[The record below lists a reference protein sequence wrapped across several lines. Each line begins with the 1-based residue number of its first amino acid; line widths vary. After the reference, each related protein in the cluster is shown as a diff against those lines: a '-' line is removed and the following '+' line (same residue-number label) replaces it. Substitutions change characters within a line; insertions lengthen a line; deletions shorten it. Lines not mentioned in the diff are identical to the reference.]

1 MDGNDAAA
9 WVAHITHSSALHW
22 MQPHPAA
29 ARCVAAAAAALDAAA
44 EGGGSAHLRTFLQSE
59 AGGQASLMLVAAL
72 AAGELREK
80 MQLDVQPLLTVQ
92 DSTATL
98 ELLAVKLSSKG
109 AI

>member
-29 ARCVAAAAAALDAAA
+29 ARRVAAAAAALDAAA
-44 EGGGSAHLRTFLQSE
+44 GGGGSAHRRTVLQSE

-72 AAGELREK
+72 TAGELR
-80 MQLDVQPLLTVQ
+80 DVLELGAQPLLTVQ

>member
-1 MDGNDAAA
+1 
-9 WVAHITHSSALHW
+9 

-29 ARCVAAAAAALDAAA
+29 ARRVAAAAAALDAAA
-44 EGGGSAHLRTFLQSE
+44 GGGGSAHLRTFLQSE

-98 ELLAVKLSSKG
+98 ELVEIKLGTG
-109 AI
+109 ATAGP